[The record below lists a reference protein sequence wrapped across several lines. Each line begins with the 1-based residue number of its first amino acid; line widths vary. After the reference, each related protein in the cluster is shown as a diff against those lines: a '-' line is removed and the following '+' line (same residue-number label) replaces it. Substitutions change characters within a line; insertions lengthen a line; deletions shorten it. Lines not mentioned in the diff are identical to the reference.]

1 MYSSDMDEAEL
12 KKLEMRFR
20 KAGFDPDVTL
30 PPKAAPEDLPE
41 YSRLVKLVKSAKV
54 EAERIKNAKMLEE
67 IDEYRDSLKRV
78 AKARAIQRQL
88 NTLEKSTMGLL
99 TPWPPLPKLPPPRL
113 D

>member
-1 MYSSDMDEAEL
+1 MNEAEL
-12 KKLEMRFR
+12 KKLELRFR

-30 PPKAAPEDLPE
+30 PPKAAPEDLLE
-41 YSRLVKLVKSAKV
+41 YSRLVKMVKSARV
-54 EAERIKNAKMLEE
+54 EAERIKHTGMLQD
-67 IDEYRDSLKRV
+67 IDEYRDALKRV

-99 TPWPPLPKLPPPRL
+99 TPWPDPPKLPPPRL